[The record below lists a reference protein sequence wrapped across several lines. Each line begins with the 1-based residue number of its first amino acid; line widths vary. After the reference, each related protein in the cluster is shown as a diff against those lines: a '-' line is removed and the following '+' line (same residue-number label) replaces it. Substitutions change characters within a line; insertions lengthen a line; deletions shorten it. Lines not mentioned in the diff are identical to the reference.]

1 MVEDFQKK
9 YESLQIPYPKDTLTG
24 SIANQAVEQ
33 KAAYEKFVVESKTRA
48 SVIATEMAK
57 WEEMMPIEEMNLEEA
72 LEVVPHLVIDDQD
85 LDEWKTYIAKLKK
98 EGLEH

>member
-33 KAAYEKFVVESKTRA
+33 KAAYEKFVVESKTRWVPLNA
-48 SVIATEMAK
+48 DQKSV
-57 WEEMMPIEEMNLEEA
+57 
-72 LEVVPHLVIDDQD
+72 LVFIR
-85 LDEWKTYIAKLKK
+85 
-98 EGLEH
+98 